1 LFCIVLLVL
10 GCSETQKRKT
20 ATVELQGNPTTGYA
34 WVYIMSPEGI
44 LREIS
49 NEYSAD
55 KSGEAVVGSGGK
67 FIFTF
72 EALTKGEAELIFSYL
87 RAWEVDTPAAKT
99 AVYRAT
105 MSDKTGLTLTQQ

>member
-1 LFCIVLLVL
+1 MFCIVLLVL

-55 KSGEAVVGSGGK
+55 KSGEAVVGSDGK

-72 EALTKGEAELIFSYL
+72 EALSEGEVEINFSYL

-99 AVYRAT
+99 VVYRAT
-105 MSDKTGLTLTQQ
+105 VDDKTGLTLTCQ